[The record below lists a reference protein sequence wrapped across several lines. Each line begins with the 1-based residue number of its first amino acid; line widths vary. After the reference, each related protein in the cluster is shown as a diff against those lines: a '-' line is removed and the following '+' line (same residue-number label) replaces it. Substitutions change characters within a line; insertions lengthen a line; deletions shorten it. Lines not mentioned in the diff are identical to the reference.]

1 MRGTACIRSVQAKVL
16 LGSVRGAHGIAVVQ
30 VARQVVLEVGRGL
43 LHAGLHAAV
52 GRLMRRLRKL
62 RVKLLP
68 LRRALLRLLALL
80 LLERC

>member
-1 MRGTACIRSVQAKVL
+1 M
-16 LGSVRGAHGIAVVQ
+16 Q
-30 VARQVVLEVGRGL
+30 VPRQVVLKVRRLL

>member
-1 MRGTACIRSVQAKVL
+1 MHAKRADKVL
-16 LGSVRGAHGIAVVQ
+16 QAVREAHGIAVVQ

-52 GRLMRRLRKL
+52 GRLMWRLRKL
-62 RVKLLP
+62 RVELLAF
-68 LRRALLRLLALL
+68 RRALLRLLALL